1 MTGGIIGVG
10 NLWLFPFSCF
20 QHGGAAFLIPY
31 FLCLLFIGGPL
42 FLLETALGQYTN
54 EGAVTAWRKIC
65 PMFEGVGIASQVT
78 VFYMNS
84 YFIVILAWNIF
95 YLIHSFKSPL
105 PWSTCDNEWNSE
117 SCHSPVN
124 MIANTHLFSTNTSW
138 SFLNNIPLPDDYE
151 SIPYFNLTDGSLS
164 DHTPEEEFWRNRV
177 LRMSDELLGKV
188 HLDLALCLLLAW
200 VICYFCTW
208 KGIKSIG
215 KVVYFTAT
223 VPYLLLLILF
233 FRAVTLPGARQG
245 LFYYLYPDIRI
256 LADPSAWEA
265 AVMCVMYTYA
275 TCQGTLTTLGSYNKY
290 NRNCYR
296 DCMALC
302 CLNCATGIFVGFIVF
317 SVLGFLA
324 HEQGLDMY
332 DVATFG
338 PALIF
343 RAVPMALTVL
353 PGSNF
358 WTVLFFLTVFLLAV
372 DSQFMLTES
381 LATAITDMFPRHL
394 RRPGAR
400 EVLVLVISVVCF
412 LLGLPFITEGGII
425 PFGIVDSYGAN
436 GSIFLFIACLETI
449 IIGWVY
455 GADRFYDN
463 IEDMIGYRPN
473 PVIKYCWM
481 FITPLISV
489 LLLVFRLLTNPPTR
503 IRLHTGTVASVVGAL
518 LFVHCSSSRRPPSP
532 PRPAHTPPVPR
543 LMSSSQCFHFVWP
556 LWRLLPTLTLR
567 SRRPTS
573 TAACSA
579 VPAVAN
585 HPALHFLGQAV
596 IRRDAV
602 PGPPLPR
609 GPSRGGTGAAGRP
622 ALRSTSRAGA
632 LGPEPPTPGT
642 GLRPSA
648 PEASATSGAPGTV
661 PPGRVPAVPDGCSP
675 RAGEQGTKGAKQ
687 RERTAEKIMR
697 LGGRHSAVGLREWGV

>member
-1 MTGGIIGVG
+1 MTEEKAREPSAAEVGPDEGPREEEAPPRGKWANSKEYLLSMTGGIIGVG
-10 NLWLFPFSCF
+10 NLWLFPFACYR
-20 QHGGAAFLIPY
+20 HGGAAFLIPY

-65 PMFEGVGIASQVT
+65 PMFEGVGIMSQVT

-117 SCHSPVN
+117 LCHSPVN
-124 MIANTHLFSTNTSW
+124 MFANPHLFSTNTSW
-138 SFLNNIPLPDDYE
+138 SFLNNITLPDDYE
-151 SIPYFNLTDGSLS
+151 SIQYFNVTEGSLS

-188 HLDLALCLLLAW
+188 HGDLALCLLLAW

-256 LADPSAWEA
+256 LADPLAWEA
-265 AVMCVMYTYA
+265 ALMCVMYMYA
-275 TCQGTLTTLGSYNKY
+275 TCQGVLTTLGSYNQY

-317 SVLGFLA
+317 SFLGFLA
-324 HEQGLDMY
+324 HVQGVAIY

-338 PALIF
+338 PGLIF
-343 RAVPMALTVL
+343 RAVPMALSVL
-353 PGSNF
+353 PGSTF
-358 WTVLFFLTVFLLAV
+358 WTVLFFLMVFLLAV
-372 DSQFMLTES
+372 DSQFMFTES

-400 EVLVLVISVVCF
+400 EVLVLVIAVVCF
-412 LLGLPFITEGGII
+412 LLGLPFITEGGIV
-425 PFGIVDSYGAN
+425 PFEIVDSYGAN
-436 GSIFLFIACLETI
+436 GSIFLFISCLETV

-481 FITPLISV
+481 FITPFITV
-489 LLLVFRLLTNPPTR
+489 LLLVFRLLTQSFYLEHGS
-503 IRLHTGTVASVVGAL
+503 RLQPWDSIVGFL
-518 LFVHCSSSRRPPSP
+518 LFVTPLMCIPVFIFVALWRNPNNMTSPSSDLRQARPHKPVLTLCK
-532 PRPAHTPPVPR
+532 RVIFKAQGPPV
-543 LMSSSQCFHFVWP
+543 
-556 LWRLLPTLTLR
+556 
-567 SRRPTS
+567 
-573 TAACSA
+573 
-579 VPAVAN
+579 
-585 HPALHFLGQAV
+585 
-596 IRRDAV
+596 
-602 PGPPLPR
+602 
-609 GPSRGGTGAAGRP
+609 GT
-622 ALRSTSRAGA
+622 T
-632 LGPEPPTPGT
+632 
-642 GLRPSA
+642 
-648 PEASATSGAPGTV
+648 
-661 PPGRVPAVPDGCSP
+661 D
-675 RAGEQGTKGAKQ
+675 
-687 RERTAEKIMR
+687 ERHEKIMMEEP
-697 LGGRHSAVGLREWGV
+697 SVV